1 MILHIFLPIAQLMIK
16 TTARWLVCPQ
26 NDHSHHLSAF
36 AYSISRYHWTSK
48 NMNMKLTSFDKT
60 MIIAQLVADL
70 NKNTIS
76 EHHLPSKRPQTAHFA
91 YGRHYHCIWFKTIT
105 FWNGLCDICRIAY
118 NMWQQQCMMT
128 ATASDRWLT
137 GWMMPVTMI
146 TARMITATMMTATMM
161 TATMMTAFYDD
172 SNDDDSKDD
181 DSTR

>member
-1 MILHIFLPIAQLMIK
+1 MLRTFSDDDFAITILISSQFNADCAIFTIKSTTRCLVINETLNIFFFKHYVNKMVLLHIFQPIAQLRIQ

-36 AYSISRYHWTSK
+36 AYGISHYHCTSK

-91 YGRHYHCIWFKTIT
+91 YGRHYHCIWFATIT
-105 FWNGLCDICRIAY
+105 F
-118 NMWQQQCMMT
+118 
-128 ATASDRWLT
+128 
-137 GWMMPVTMI
+137 
-146 TARMITATMMTATMM
+146 
-161 TATMMTAFYDD
+161 
-172 SNDDDSKDD
+172 
-181 DSTR
+181 